1 MNRIAIVAAL
11 AAAVSAS
18 SVHADANLSKLRETV
33 QQHVGQKGRV
43 TSVAATP
50 YAGIYEVVINNS
62 QIGYTDARGQVFI
75 AGNMFDF
82 KTSTNLSERRLEEL
96 RKVDFSKLPLDK
108 AIVKV
113 KGTGARK
120 IAVFSD
126 PDCPFCKR
134 LEPELDKLENVTI
147 YTFLFPLTG
156 LHPDAMRKAT
166 MVWCS
171 PDRVQAWDDLMLR
184 GKLPEGASLSCP
196 TPILEIIDL
205 AKTLGING
213 TPGIVF
219 ADGHMV
225 PGMIPLEQIESRLG
239 RAVSAKPAS

>member
-1 MNRIAIVAAL
+1 MNRFVRFAALVAA
-11 AAAVSAS
+11 AIAFSSA
-18 SVHADANLSKLRETV
+18 HADLGKLRDTV

-43 TSVAATP
+43 TSVSATP

-62 QIGYTDARGQVFI
+62 QIGYTDAKGQVFI

-82 KTSTNLSERRLEEL
+82 KTSANLSERRLEEL
-96 RKVDFSKLPLDK
+96 RRVDFSKLPLDK

-113 KGTGARK
+113 KGNGARK
-120 IAVFSD
+120 LAVFSD

-134 LEPELDKLENVTI
+134 LEPELEKLENVTI
-147 YTFLFPLTG
+147 YTFLYPLTG

-166 MVWCS
+166 LVWCS
-171 PDRVQAWDDLMLR
+171 ADRVQAWDDLMLR
-184 GKLPEGASLSCP
+184 GKLPEGGNLSCA

-219 ADGHMV
+219 ADGQMV
-225 PGMIPLEQIESRLG
+225 PGMLPLEQIEARLA